1 MTASTH
7 QALTTVLNQT
17 RVIHRH
23 SSNPDSEQL
32 IESDDGDQ
40 LRVTSQHSDRESAV
54 LFFVVILMLFMS
66 LKVWMDFER
75 MLLLIRLLFDSFFS
89 LNNPL
94 RTIMYSSPKIYG
106 KVLKLFKNI
115 AFYN

>member
-7 QALTTVLNQT
+7 QALTTVLNHT

-23 SSNPDSEQL
+23 SSNTDSEQL

-54 LFFVVILMLFMS
+54 LFIVVILMKTGLGYVLFVIES
-66 LKVWMDFER
+66 LDG
-75 MLLLIRLLFDSFFS
+75 L
-89 LNNPL
+89 
-94 RTIMYSSPKIYG
+94 
-106 KVLKLFKNI
+106 
-115 AFYN
+115 